1 MIASS
6 ARNALLPGFDELTND
21 LMQAT
26 WLASRQSGMAGE
38 IQRTTNNL
46 ALESL
51 LLLAINKETDTQVR
65 AIALD
70 AVTQL
75 DRWLAER
82 VASERVSAW
91 RAHYGFA
98 RYQIEKMHNDP
109 ASIEQT
115 VPVTAPPG
123 EPIGTTPDWH

>member
-6 ARNALLPGFDELTND
+6 ARNALLPGFDELTSD
-21 LMQAT
+21 LLQAT
-26 WLASRQSGMAGE
+26 WLASQQSGIAGE

-46 ALESL
+46 ALEGL
-51 LLLAINKETDTQVR
+51 MLLAINKETDAQVR

-70 AVTQL
+70 AVTKL
-75 DRWLAER
+75 DRWLALR
-82 VASERVSAW
+82 VASERVSPW
-91 RAHYGFA
+91 RAHYGYA
-98 RYQIEKMHNDP
+98 RYQIEQMRTDP

-123 EPIGTTPDWH
+123 EPIGTTLDWY

>member
-21 LMQAT
+21 LLQAT
-26 WLASRQSGMAGE
+26 WLASQQSGMAGE

-46 ALESL
+46 ALEGL
-51 LLLAINKETDTQVR
+51 MLLAINKETDTQVR

-70 AVTQL
+70 AITQL
-75 DRWLAER
+75 ERWLAQR
-82 VASERVSAW
+82 VASVRVSAW

-98 RYQIEKMHNDP
+98 RFQIERMRTDP

-123 EPIGTTPDWH
+123 EPIGTTLDWN